1 MTDRK
6 SALRSKT
13 IGAAA
18 VIPLLTLIPGVKD
31 VVASHPQESVGIIS
45 LIFALLRKF
54 TKIGI

>member
-1 MTDRK
+1 MGEKK
-6 SALRSKT
+6 SVLKSKT

-18 VIPLLTLIPGVKD
+18 VLPLLTLIPGVKD